1 MINVRPL
8 ANVCCCTV
16 AGDLGSVGNV
26 VLAAGAAR
34 QAMPS
39 ASATARTTGDCGEKM
54 GFIECTRHQKV
65 ANVLVLQKKTC
76 CQSGNSARN
85 TPATGGDTPRAHR
98 HATSAN
104 G

>member
-1 MINVRPL
+1 
-8 ANVCCCTV
+8 
-16 AGDLGSVGNV
+16 
-26 VLAAGAAR
+26 
-34 QAMPS
+34 
-39 ASATARTTGDCGEKM
+39 M

-76 CQSGNSARN
+76 SQSGNSARN

-104 G
+104 GCVDGFGKRSFAGLGADGGDSDTCT